1 MRVKCGE
8 TLLDKENDKDR
19 KWPEL
24 HRGESVF
31 KPDLLNNQFLENT
44 IGWGSDA
51 ENWEFAANQLPTLK
65 MQRDNKEV
73 IIFSGTDIPEYLEA
87 TEIKT
92 GSVKSGETGMQTRR
106 LLLRRAAARKR

>member
-31 KPDLLNNQFLENT
+31 KPDLLTTNFWKNT

-73 IIFSGTDIPEYLEA
+73 IIFSLA
-87 TEIKT
+87 
-92 GSVKSGETGMQTRR
+92 QTYQSI
-106 LLLRRAAARKR
+106 LRQPRQKQAQ